1 MAGARVVVVG
11 SINVDMV
18 VAAQRLPGRGETV
31 AGGALTRSGG
41 GKGANQ
47 AVAAAR
53 AGGDAVLIGAV
64 GDDDLGAGA
73 LDELAAEGVD
83 VRAVARL
90 RGTAT
95 GVALIVVDRGGDNQ
109 IAVASG
115 ANHALSPE
123 AVRAA
128 LPPLLLRDGSAVL
141 TGFELPD
148 AVVLAAAEAASATG
162 VPLVVNPAPARA
174 LPDGLAQHHPVLT
187 PNEHEAAELT
197 GERDPHAAARRLAEI
212 TGAPVVV
219 TLGAGG
225 ALIAEDGDTYVQETL
240 DVDVVDTTGAGDVF
254 SGVLALGLAAGAT
267 FLEAV
272 EHATVAA
279 SRSVTARGARGAP
292 DAPQPSGGASE
303 A

>member
-11 SINVDMV
+11 SINVDLV
-18 VAAQRLPGRGETV
+18 VAARRLPARGETV
-31 AGGALTRSGG
+31 AGGTLTRGGG

-53 AGGDAVLIGAV
+53 AGGDVVLVGAV
-64 GDDDLGAGA
+64 GDDDLGTAA
-73 LDELAAEGVD
+73 LAELAAEGID

-90 RGTAT
+90 ADTAT
-95 GVALIVVDRGGDNQ
+95 GVALIVVDGAGDNQ

-115 ANHALSPE
+115 ANHALTPA
-123 AVRAA
+123 AVAA
-128 LPPLLLRDGSAVL
+128 AITAGDAIL

-148 AVVLAAAEAASATG
+148 AVVLAAAERATALG
-162 VPLVVNPAPARA
+162 VPLIVNPAPARL
-174 LPDGLAQHHPVLT
+174 LPEGLARHHPILT

-197 GERDPHAAARRLAEI
+197 GERDPHAAASRLAEI
-212 TGAPVVV
+212 TGAPVAI
-219 TLGAGG
+219 TLGAEG
-225 ALIAEDGDTYVQETL
+225 ALIAEDGETYVQATL
-240 DVDVVDTTGAGDVF
+240 AVDVVDTTGAGDVF
-254 SGVLALGLAAGAT
+254 SGVLALDLAAGAW

-279 SRSVTARGARGAP
+279 SRSVTTRGARGAP
-292 DAPQPSGGASE
+292 QSSGASE